1 MGILLLGVN
10 TELSFGHIE
19 VEMLSEHLDGDVRIQ
34 ADTQERQLDALVWTS
49 G

>member
-19 VEMLSEHLDGDVRIQ
+19 VERLSEHLDGDVRIQ
-34 ADTQERQLDALVWTS
+34 ADTQERQLDV
-49 G
+49 